1 MYSHKIHTQG
11 DENEF
16 FSFKNAMHWSIKWFL
31 SVAPRKK
38 KSKKKGLP
46 DDESP
51 SHVGGR
57 CLSPFQK
64 RRQMKQQQQQQQD
77 SSSSTDEDEDNESGM
92 FVSNI
97 LLTILF
103 SLPSKIF
110 IQTEV
115 SDWAVVLAI
124 KWYL

>member
-1 MYSHKIHTQG
+1 
-11 DENEF
+11 
-16 FSFKNAMHWSIKWFL
+16 
-31 SVAPRKK
+31 
-38 KSKKKGLP
+38 
-46 DDESP
+46 
-51 SHVGGR
+51 
-57 CLSPFQK
+57 
-64 RRQMKQQQQQQQD
+64 MKQQQQQQQD

-115 SDWAVVLAI
+115 SD
-124 KWYL
+124 